1 MANYLLLYSGGSMP
15 ESQEEQ
21 AAVMQAWT
29 AWFGSL
35 GSNLADPGNPTTG
48 QAKTISSDGSVS
60 NGAAGM
66 AASGY
71 SIIKANS
78 LDEATEMAKGC
89 PVLQGGAQ
97 ITVLETFQVM

>member
-1 MANYLLLYSGGSMP
+1 MANYMLLYSGGSMP

-21 AAVMQAWT
+21 QAVMQAWG

-35 GSNLADPGNPTTG
+35 GSNLVDGGNPTTG
-48 QAKTISSDGSVS
+48 QAKTIASDGSVS
-60 NGAAGM
+60 DGAAGM

-78 LDEATEMAKGC
+78 LDEAVQMAKGC
-89 PVLQGGAQ
+89 PVLQGGAK
-97 ITVLETFQVM
+97 IAVLETFNVM